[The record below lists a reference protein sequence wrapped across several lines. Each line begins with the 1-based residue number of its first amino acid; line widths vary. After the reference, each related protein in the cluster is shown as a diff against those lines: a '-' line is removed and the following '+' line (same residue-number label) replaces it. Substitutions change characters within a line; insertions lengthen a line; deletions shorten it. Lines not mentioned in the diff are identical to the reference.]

1 MCAMSPP
8 DDAADQSTAL
18 PGDVPVTMPDLPP
31 TLLVTTEQQFKA
43 VSDPMRGRII
53 QVLRTQP
60 ATAKQL
66 ADLLGG
72 TTGAIGH
79 HLQVL
84 EAAGLVQVI
93 ARRLVHGIV
102 AKYYA
107 RTARIFIFELPRETV
122 GVASMD
128 LVMLTQA
135 REELIEALPTI
146 GQQGLCDSW
155 FPHKRLAPARMAVYQ
170 QRINQLVVDFL
181 RETPD
186 PDGVMYSLII
196 SAFRSPAYLQASIPS
211 AEADAEPD
219 H

>member
-1 MCAMSPP
+1 MSPP
-8 DDAADQSTAL
+8 DDATGQSEPVL
-18 PGDVPVTMPDLPP
+18 PGDVPVTMPDLLP

-53 QVLRTQP
+53 QVLRTKP

-66 ADLLGG
+66 ANLLGG

-79 HLQVL
+79 HLQML
-84 EAAGLVQVI
+84 EAAGLVQII

-107 RTARIFIFELPRETV
+107 RTARVFIFDLPRETV

-146 GQQGLCDSW
+146 GPQGLCDSW
-155 FPHKRLAPARMAVYQ
+155 YPHKRLAPERLAAYQ

-181 RETPD
+181 NEAPD

-196 SAFRSPAYLQASIPS
+196 SVFRSPAYLQASIP
-211 AEADAEPD
+211 EAEPNPD
-219 H
+219 GW